1 MNKVISTKTKKEKA
15 VLMGISFDTVEDVK
29 EELTELEGLAMTA
42 GVEVVGYCHQNIKV
56 ITPATLIGKGKV
68 EELKQEVE
76 ETEADIVIF
85 DCELTGSQ
93 ISNLVEELGVK
104 VIDRSILILDIFAGR
119 ATTNEGKLQVELA
132 QLKYTLP
139 RLSGISGSSGR
150 FGSGG
155 VGMRGPGETKLE
167 LDKRVI
173 KEKINKLEKEI
184 DILKS
189 RRDLRNANRKKN
201 SAKIVAIVGYT
212 NAGKSTLMNL
222 ITKANVYADDKLF
235 ATLETTT
242 RSLWL
247 DNGKEILLTD
257 TVGFIDKLPHA
268 FIDAFASTLNE
279 VKDADLIL
287 HVVDITNKE
296 YKKHINVVNSVL
308 KDLGVENTP
317 VIMVYNKID
326 AKNQPFEAI
335 NDAILISARKNIGI
349 EKLKNAIIEKLFNWY
364 CNILYLLTI
373 QCSIRMKLWNTKD
386 ELLNYI
392 FDFKAR
398 KFNRR
403 YIYELFWRMRW

>member
-1 MNKVISTKTKKEKA
+1 MEKIISTKQKKERA
-15 VLMGISFDTVEDVK
+15 VLMGVSFDTVEDIK
-29 EELTELEGLAMTA
+29 RELSELEGLATTA
-42 GVEVVGYCHQNIKV
+42 GVEVVGYCHQYIKV

-68 EELKQEVE
+68 EELRQEVD
-76 ETEADIVIF
+76 ETEPDIVIF

-93 ISNLVEELGVK
+93 ISNLVAELGVK

-139 RLSGISGSSGR
+139 RLSGISGTSGR

-167 LDKRVI
+167 LDRRVI

-184 DILKS
+184 EVLKA
-189 RRDLRNANRKKN
+189 RRDIRNSNRKKN
-201 SAKIVAIVGYT
+201 NAKIVAIVGYT

-222 ITKANVYADDKLF
+222 ITKAGVYADDKLF

-268 FIDAFASTLNE
+268 FVEAFASTLGE

-287 HVVDITNKE
+287 HVVDITNKD
-296 YKKHINVVNSVL
+296 YKKHVAVVNKVL
-308 KDLGVENTP
+308 DELGVKDTP
-317 VIMVYNKID
+317 SIMVYNKID
-326 AKNQPFEAI
+326 AKKTPFEAI
-335 NDAILISARKNIGI
+335 VDGVIISAQKNIGI
-349 EKLKNAIIEKLFNWY
+349 DELKEKIIEKLF
-364 CNILYLLTI
+364 
-373 QCSIRMKLWNTKD
+373 
-386 ELLNYI
+386 
-392 FDFKAR
+392 A
-398 KFNRR
+398 
-403 YIYELFWRMRW
+403 

>member
-15 VLMGISFDTVEDVK
+15 VLMGISFDTVENVK

-326 AKNQPFEAI
+326 AKKQPFEAI

-349 EKLKNAIIEKLFNWY
+349 EKLKNAIIEKLFN
-364 CNILYLLTI
+364 
-373 QCSIRMKLWNTKD
+373 
-386 ELLNYI
+386 
-392 FDFKAR
+392 
-398 KFNRR
+398 
-403 YIYELFWRMRW
+403 

>member
-15 VLMGISFDTVEDVK
+15 VLMGISFDTVDDIK
-29 EELTELEGLAMTA
+29 EELTELEGLATTA

-184 DILKS
+184 EVLKS
-189 RRDLRNANRKKN
+189 RRDLRNSNRKKN
-201 SAKIVAIVGYT
+201 NVKVVAIVGYT

-222 ITKANVYADDKLF
+222 ITKAGVYADDKLF

-268 FIDAFASTLNE
+268 FIDAFASTLGE

-287 HVVDITNKE
+287 HVIDITNKD
-296 YKKHINVVNSVL
+296 YKKHIKVVDNVL
-308 KDLGVENTP
+308 KELGVENTP

-326 AKNQPFEAI
+326 DQKQPFEAI

-349 EKLKNAIIEKLFNWY
+349 EKLKNAIIEKLFN
-364 CNILYLLTI
+364 
-373 QCSIRMKLWNTKD
+373 
-386 ELLNYI
+386 
-392 FDFKAR
+392 
-398 KFNRR
+398 
-403 YIYELFWRMRW
+403 